1 MYIII
6 YKMFKSNHIGS
17 WHPAIITFWPEGN
30 FFLFL
35 FFFITIYD
43 DFVPILAM
51 LTVSLLQSLGM

>member
-17 WHPAIITFWPEGN
+17 WLPAIITFWPEGN
-30 FFLFL
+30 F